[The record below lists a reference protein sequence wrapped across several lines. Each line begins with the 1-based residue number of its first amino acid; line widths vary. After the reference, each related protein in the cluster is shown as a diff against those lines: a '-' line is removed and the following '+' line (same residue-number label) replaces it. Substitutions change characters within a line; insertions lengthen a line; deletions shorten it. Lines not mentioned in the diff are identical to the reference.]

1 MEGSLEGTVIK
12 RLREA
17 FRARFDAP
25 LRLSASPLSGYI
37 QIGLNVVDTR
47 EVRARSRRE
56 LAETASLTLLP
67 PLRFSFFFHETYETH
82 YFHEFLSLSF
92 SLCEWSE

>member
-25 LRLSASPLSGYI
+25 PPLSASPLSGYI

-47 EVRARSRRE
+47 EVRVAR
-56 LAETASLTLLP
+56 ASLFLPFDILLIP
-67 PLRFSFFFHETYETH
+67 
-82 YFHEFLSLSF
+82 
-92 SLCEWSE
+92 